1 MTTVVNQLSSKL
13 VMLIYLAIF
22 IVCTLL
28 ILLLYLIRLHIL
40 NCLKCNRKPRQID
53 SPSLPIANNSIEM
66 SQLYSTVASDEEP
79 LYVEPINWFSE
90 IHNWN
95 RQFKYNNNQWNN
107 HIAHRI
113 HGLRSHFDR
122 ILFKWCNESLL
133 TENSVSNSVTTQSY
147 TMFTITN
154 NYTLLRYSYFIY

>member
-40 NCLKCNRKPRQID
+40 NCLKCNRKPRHID

-79 LYVEPINWFSE
+79 LYVEPIN
-90 IHNWN
+90 
-95 RQFKYNNNQWNN
+95 
-107 HIAHRI
+107 
-113 HGLRSHFDR
+113 
-122 ILFKWCNESLL
+122 
-133 TENSVSNSVTTQSY
+133 
-147 TMFTITN
+147 
-154 NYTLLRYSYFIY
+154 